1 MLSGELNEYMRAL
14 RIDEIDIDKVEVTR
28 DNMMRHMSN
37 IKEYSAPKVDF
48 EDIGG
53 ISSTESITAW
63 AVATLV
69 MLLLVAA
76 CCKCCSPCALCNCW

>member
-1 MLSGELNEYMRAL
+1 MNEYMRAL

-48 EDIGG
+48 ENI
-53 ISSTESITAW
+53 
-63 AVATLV
+63 
-69 MLLLVAA
+69 
-76 CCKCCSPCALCNCW
+76 

>member
-1 MLSGELNEYMRAL
+1 MRAL

-28 DNMMRHMSN
+28 DNMRHMSN
-37 IKEYSAPKVDF
+37 IKEYSASKVDF

-76 CCKCCSPCALCNCW
+76 C